1 MNTKIRGV
9 SYLDAIRPKPG
20 WTTDLSLMT
29 SYSSDMVVLV
39 AVMLALAGLD
49 DESGS
54 GNKIGF
60 ANAQEKL
67 RDRLRFIVQAGR
79 ITSPTVKP
87 AILGIMDRFVREVRF
102 DEHER
107 SWHPKLALVR
117 YTQPERNHVQWRFWI
132 GSRNLT
138 RDASYDIGLLLVAN
152 LNPAEDGVEI
162 AGMGDIGHVLMKMA
176 GLRTHTPVSI
186 KRELDSAQWL
196 VPPGVTIR
204 RVELRHD
211 GRVTG
216 LPDAPKE
223 LQELLVVS
231 PFTDGKTIG
240 QLGTWGGKTTR
251 RLLLSTRTALTK
263 LLEQARRPT
272 DGFEQL
278 LYMDAPVDES
288 ESMKY
293 EELGDEAEQLLR
305 GLHAKLICARM
316 RDGARVWLGS
326 ANATARGWQGKN
338 TEAIVELDIEEELY
352 GELCEFV
359 GKGTILTG
367 SEQDNVDTDPHEKLI
382 EDVRK
387 YVVSAWDAKLSIKS
401 NTPVL
406 SNKVAFNPEFS
417 GVKMKIGLLTSSPV
431 ECPVGDKIIELPKI
445 TAYRITEFVVIKLS
459 IGDLQPEW
467 VQKVELTSG
476 LPHDRDQR
484 ALAQYLTPRVFLGWI
499 RSLLHPEQVP
509 DDDGKWDEETKES
522 RRRGEGH
529 MASAPWWAPSLE
541 EVLRAWARNPDAMTL
556 VDQKIKTYMRYLDE
570 RENEEKYHN
579 DKKVLREFATTWKVL
594 RRELIQQGH
603 NG

>member
-1 MNTKIRGV
+1 MEIRGL
-9 SYLDAIRPKPG
+9 SYLDAIRPEPG

-54 GNKIGF
+54 GNKIDF
-60 ANAQEKL
+60 ANAHEKL
-67 RDRLRFIVQAGR
+67 HDRLRFIVQAGR
-79 ITSPTVKP
+79 ITSPKVKP
-87 AILGIMDRFVREVRF
+87 AILGIMDRFVQEVRF

-117 YTQPERNHVQWRFWI
+117 YTQLEQNHVQWRFWI

-138 RDASYDIGLLLVAN
+138 RDGSYDIGLLLVAN
-152 LNPAEDGVEI
+152 LDPTEDGVEI
-162 AGMGDIGHVLMKMA
+162 AGMGDIGCVLMKMA
-176 GLRTHTPVSI
+176 GLSTHTPASI
-186 KRELDSAQWL
+186 KRELDRAQWV
-196 VPPGVTIR
+196 VPPGVAIR
-204 RVELRHD
+204 RIELRHD
-211 GRVTG
+211 GHITG

-223 LQELLVVS
+223 LQELLVIS
-231 PFTDGKTIG
+231 PFLDDRTVR
-240 QLGTWGGKTTR
+240 QLGTWGGETTQ

-263 LLEQARRPT
+263 LLTQARLPIV
-272 DGFEQL
+272 GFKL
-278 LYMDAPVDES
+278 LFMDAPDDES
-288 ESMKY
+288 ESIKY

-305 GLHAKLICARM
+305 GLHAKLICAKM

-338 TEAIVELDIEEELY
+338 TEAIVELDINEKLY
-352 GELCEFV
+352 GDLREFV
-359 GKGTILTG
+359 GKGTVLTR
-367 SEQDNVDTDPHEKLI
+367 SEQDDVDTDPHEKLI

-387 YVVSAWDAKLSIKS
+387 YVVSAWEAKLSIKS

-406 SNKVAFNPEFS
+406 SNKVAFNPGIS
-417 GVKMKIGLLTSSPV
+417 GVKMKVGILTSCPV

-445 TAYRITEFVVIKLS
+445 TTYRITEFVVVKLS
-459 IGDLQPEW
+459 IGDLQAEW
-467 VQKVELTSG
+467 IQKVELTSG

-484 ALAQYLTPRVFLGWI
+484 ALAQYLTPRVFLEWI
-499 RSLLHPEQVP
+499 RSLLHSEQVP
-509 DDDGKWDEETKES
+509 DSDGKWDEEIKES
-522 RRRGEGH
+522 KRQGESPTV
-529 MASAPWWAPSLE
+529 SAPWWAPSLE
-541 EVLRAWARNPDAMTL
+541 EVLRAWARNPDAIAL

-579 DKKVLREFATTWKVL
+579 DKKVLKDFATTWKVL

>member
-1 MNTKIRGV
+1 MEIQGV
-9 SYLDAIRPKPG
+9 SYLDAIRPEPG

-54 GNKIGF
+54 GNRIDF
-60 ANAQEKL
+60 ANAHEKL

-79 ITSPTVKP
+79 ITSPKGKP

-102 DEHER
+102 NEHER

-117 YTQPERNHVQWRFWI
+117 YTQPEQNHVQWRFWI

-152 LNPAEDGVEI
+152 HNPAEDGMEI
-162 AGMGDIGHVLMKMA
+162 AGMGDIGRVLMKMA
-176 GLRTHTPVSI
+176 RLRTHTPASI
-186 KRELDSAQWL
+186 KRELDSAQWIA
-196 VPPGVTIR
+196 PSDITIR

-211 GRVTG
+211 GHITG

-231 PFTDGKTIG
+231 PFMDGGTIR
-240 QLGTWGGKTTR
+240 QLGTWGGMKTR

-272 DGFEQL
+272 VGFEQL
-278 LYMDAPVDES
+278 LFMDAPDDES
-288 ESMKY
+288 ESVKF

-305 GLHAKLICARM
+305 GLHAKLICAKM

-326 ANATARGWQGKN
+326 ANTTARGWQGKN
-338 TEAIVELDIEEELY
+338 TEAIVELDINEKLY
-352 GELCEFV
+352 GDLREFV
-359 GKGTILTG
+359 AKGTVLTPDK
-367 SEQDNVDTDPHEKLI
+367 ENDIDTDPNEKLI

-387 YVVSAWDAKLSIKS
+387 YVVSAWDAKLSIRS
-401 NTPVL
+401 NTPIL
-406 SNKVAFNPEFS
+406 SNKAALNPGFS
-417 GVKMKIGLLTSSPV
+417 GVKMKVGLLTSCPV
-431 ECPVGDKIIELPKI
+431 ECPAGDKIIELPKI
-445 TAYRITEFVVIKLS
+445 TTYQITEFVVVKLN
-459 IGDLQPEW
+459 IGDLQAEW
-467 VQKVELTSG
+467 IQKVELTSG

-484 ALAQYLTPRVFLGWI
+484 ALAQYLTPRVFLEWI
-499 RSLLHPEQVP
+499 RSLLHPEWVP
-509 DDDGKWDEETKES
+509 DDDEKWDEETKKS
-522 RRRGEGH
+522 RRRGESPTV
-529 MASAPWWAPSLE
+529 SAPWWAPSLE
-541 EVLRAWARNPDAMTL
+541 EVLRAWARNPEAIAL

-579 DKKVLREFATTWKVL
+579 DKKVLKEFATTWKVL
-594 RRELIQQGH
+594 RPELK
-603 NG
+603 

>member
-1 MNTKIRGV
+1 MEIRGV
-9 SYLDAIRPKPG
+9 SYLDAIRPEPG

-54 GNKIGF
+54 GNRIDF
-60 ANAQEKL
+60 ANAHEKL

-79 ITSPTVKP
+79 ITSPKGKP
-87 AILGIMDRFVREVRF
+87 AILGIMDRFVQEVKF
-102 DEHER
+102 DEHKR
-107 SWHPKLALVR
+107 SWHPKLALIR
-117 YTQPERNHVQWRFWI
+117 YTQPKQNHVQWRFWI

-152 LNPAEDGVEI
+152 PNPAEGGVQI
-162 AGMGDIGHVLMKMA
+162 AGMGDIGRVLMEIAELK
-176 GLRTHTPVSI
+176 RHTPASI
-186 KRELDSAQWL
+186 KRELDSAHWIA
-196 VPPGVTIR
+196 PTGITIR

-211 GRVTG
+211 GHITG

-231 PFTDGKTIG
+231 PFIDGGTIR
-240 QLGTWGGKTTR
+240 QLGTWGSKTTS

-272 DGFEQL
+272 VGFEQL
-278 LYMDAPVDES
+278 LFMDAPDDES
-288 ESMKY
+288 ESVKY
-293 EELGDEAEQLLR
+293 EELGNEAEQLLR
-305 GLHAKLICARM
+305 GLHAKLICAKM

-338 TEAIVELDIEEELY
+338 TEAIVELDINEKLY
-352 GELCEFV
+352 GDLREFV
-359 GKGTILTG
+359 GKGTILTPDK
-367 SEQDNVDTDPHEKLI
+367 DNDIDTDPHEKLI
-382 EDVRK
+382 EDARK

-406 SNKVAFNPEFS
+406 SNKVALNPGFS
-417 GVKMKIGLLTSSPV
+417 GLEMKVGLLTSCPV
-431 ECPVGDKIIELPKI
+431 ECPVGYKIIELPKI
-445 TAYRITEFVVIKLS
+445 TAYRITEFVVVKLS
-459 IGDLQPEW
+459 IGDLQTEW
-467 VQKVELTSG
+467 IQKVKLTSG

-499 RSLLHPEQVP
+499 RSLLHPERVP
-509 DDDGKWDEETKES
+509 DDDEKWDEEINE
-522 RRRGEGH
+522 RRRQGESPTV
-529 MASAPWWAPSLE
+529 SAPWWAPSLE
-541 EVLRAWARNPDAMTL
+541 EVLRAWARNPEAIAL

-579 DKKVLREFATTWKVL
+579 DKKVLKEFATTWKVL
-594 RRELIQQGH
+594 RPELR
-603 NG
+603 